1 MRACGNF
8 AFGDVAAM
16 IVLVL
21 LGLASMYVRWST
33 GMLIDGH
40 DDVTGR
46 TASVASIARWLF
58 ALPVCGKLIFSSA
71 SLYLLSPAS
80 LATLMMANGFQVDRS
95 QQTVA

>member
-1 MRACGNF
+1 
-8 AFGDVAAM
+8 M

-71 SLYLLSPAS
+71 SLYLLSPEGLLVWS
-80 LATLMMANGFQVDRS
+80 CVQGTGS
-95 QQTVA
+95 QWS